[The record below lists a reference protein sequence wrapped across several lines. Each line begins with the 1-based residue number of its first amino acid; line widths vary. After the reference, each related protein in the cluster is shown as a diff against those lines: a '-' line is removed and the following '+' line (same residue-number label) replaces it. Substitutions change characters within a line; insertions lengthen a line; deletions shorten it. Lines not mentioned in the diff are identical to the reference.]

1 MTTDATA
8 TTTAAG
14 TTEAPEP
21 AGTAATRAVL
31 DAFLARLG
39 DGSPEALAELY
50 AEEVDWYIA
59 PNPRVPWIKPRSTRA
74 DVADHYRELAEGR
87 ELDPERTGFDAVV
100 ITGEDAV
107 VVGSFAGTVRRTG
120 KAFQSPFAL
129 HFTVRDGLI
138 VRFRVIE
145 DSLAIAAACAEDPA
159 PES

>member
-1 MTTDATA
+1 MTDT
-8 TTTAAG
+8 TTTAA
-14 TTEAPEP
+14 ESVEP
-21 AGTAATRAVL
+21 AGTAETRAVV

-39 DGSPEALAELY
+39 DESPEAIAGLY

-74 DVADHYRELAEGR
+74 DIADHYRELAAGR
-87 ELDPERTGFDAVV
+87 EIDPERTRFDAVV
-100 ITGEDAV
+100 VTGEDAV
-107 VVGSFAGTVRRTG
+107 LVGFVAGTVRRTG

-145 DSLAIAAACAEDPA
+145 DSLAIAAACTE
-159 PES
+159 